1 METVM
6 AFSPSGTCPGFRH
19 GIMSRRHLLRVVGL
33 GGLALSGVR
42 PAGAAPR
49 RKPTARAVI
58 FLHQY
63 GGPSQLDTF
72 DPKPPPVPEE
82 IRGPFRPIASR
93 VPGVAVCEGLPRLA
107 RLADKFTLIRSLTHE
122 MKFHNSAGY
131 YSLTGR
137 APAVDDIG
145 LRDVPELFPA
155 YGSVVD
161 RLAPGPEGVPTFVA
175 LPHVLRDGDVTPGQ
189 HASFLGKGHN
199 PLLVTHDPNL
209 PDFSLP
215 ELSLPAGLTPSRLED
230 RRQIMQLLDRQ
241 TDLLET
247 SAVAR
252 GIGQLFDKALALVTK
267 PEVRRAFD
275 LSLEPPKLRERYG
288 RTTYGQSCLLSRR
301 LVEAGVRFVNV
312 YFSGIIGGG
321 GNFGGWDTHG
331 FNSHPME
338 PILKDYL
345 LPLTDQAVS
354 ALLEDLDTRGL
365 LAGTLVVWMGEFG
378 RTPRINQHG
387 GRDHWPKCATALL
400 AGGGVKSGY
409 VHGASDR
416 TGAYPASDPVRPEDM
431 AATLFGALGI
441 DPASEI
447 TDVLG
452 RPLPVSTGT
461 RLEGVLA

>member
-1 METVM
+1 M
-6 AFSPSGTCPGFRH
+6 AFPPSGSGFGQGRV
-19 GIMSRRHLLRVVGL
+19 SRRRLLRTLGL
-33 GGLALSGVR
+33 GLCGLPFSGVR
-42 PAGAAPR
+42 PAAAATR
-49 RKPTARAVI
+49 RRPGARAVI
-58 FLHQY
+58 FLHQF
-63 GGPSQLDTF
+63 GGPSHLDTF

-82 IRGPFRPIASR
+82 IRGPFRPIATR

-107 RLADKFTLIRSLTHE
+107 RLADQFTLVRSLTHE

-145 LRDVPELFPA
+145 LRDAPDLFPA

-161 RLAPGPEGVPTFVA
+161 RLAPGPQGVPTFVA

-189 HASFLGKGHN
+189 HASFLGQAHN
-199 PLLVTHDPNL
+199 PLLVTHDPNRA
-209 PDFSLP
+209 DFSLP

-247 SAVAR
+247 SAAAQ
-252 GIGQLFDKALALVTK
+252 GIGQLFDKALALVTR

-275 LSLEPPKLRERYG
+275 LSLEPARLRERYG
-288 RTTYGQSCLLSRR
+288 RTTYGQSCLLARR

-312 YFSGIIGGG
+312 YFSGLIGGG

-331 FNSHPME
+331 FNNHPME
-338 PILKDYL
+338 PILRDYL

-354 ALLEDLDTRGL
+354 ALLEDLGARGL
-365 LAGTLVVWMGEFG
+365 LGETLVVWMGEFG

-387 GRDHWPKCATALL
+387 GRDHWPKCGTALL
-400 AGGGVKSGY
+400 AGGGVKAGY

-416 TGAYPASDPVRPEDM
+416 TGAYPASDPICPEDL
-431 AATLFGALGI
+431 AATLFQVLGI
-441 DPASEI
+441 DPHREI
-447 TDVLG
+447 NDMLG
-452 RPLPVSTGT
+452 RPLPASTGKP
-461 RLEGVLA
+461 LEGLLA